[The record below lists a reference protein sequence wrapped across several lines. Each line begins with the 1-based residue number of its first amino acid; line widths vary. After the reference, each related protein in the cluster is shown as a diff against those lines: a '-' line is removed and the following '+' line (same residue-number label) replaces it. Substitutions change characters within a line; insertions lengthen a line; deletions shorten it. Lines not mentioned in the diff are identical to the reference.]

1 MAATASEMPVSSI
14 SKKSLPCRKPKNPT
28 ERQMIRHAAATKR
41 PSCFKRSCKGVGSS
55 SASSIMPAILP
66 ISVCMPVAV
75 TTHSPRPL
83 VTMQPMHTASPAC
96 FCTGRLSP
104 VSIDSLHER
113 RTAACKRP
121 SAAILS
127 PSSSSSTSPG
137 TTVRALTSRVLP
149 PRRTRAVGAES
160 SFSASSVFSVRYS
173 CKKPITAFISTMR
186 MIVTASVPSPI
197 QTDTSVAA
205 ARIRIITSLN
215 CEKNIAATP
224 APCLPVSRF
233 SPTSASLAFACS
245 SLNPAAAVCCIRFS
259 PFVTPAVSYPI
270 CMTSPAALCVRS
282 SRCRAG
288 PQKCGANGD
297 KMFTNRSRKYGI
309 LVL

>member
-1 MAATASEMPVSSI
+1 
-14 SKKSLPCRKPKNPT
+14 
-28 ERQMIRHAAATKR
+28 
-41 PSCFKRSCKGVGSS
+41 
-55 SASSIMPAILP
+55 MPAILP

-160 SFSASSVFSVRYS
+160 SF
-173 CKKPITAFISTMR
+173 KKPITAFISTMR

-233 SPTSASLAFACS
+233 SPTSARLAFACS

-282 SRCRAG
+282 SRCRAR